1 MSTNTETQTQTQAEI
16 RALCDAT
23 QANLE
28 SLLAY
33 LAANSGDPIPVV
45 SCGLFMEEG
54 VTFGVNN
61 KTDRWLPSLYD
72 AVFSQTDAGAKREAA
87 KKKADELKR
96 KAEEIL
102 AQAATLESEVAA

>member
-1 MSTNTETQTQTQAEI
+1 MSTPTETHTPTQEEI
-16 RALCDAT
+16 RALCQAT
-23 QANLE
+23 QRHLE
-28 SLLAY
+28 VLLAY

-45 SCGLFMEEG
+45 SCGLFMEG

>member
-1 MSTNTETQTQTQAEI
+1 MSTNTETKTQTQAEI
-16 RALCDAT
+16 RALCETT

-45 SCGLFMEEG
+45 SCGLFMEG
-54 VTFGVNN
+54 VTFAVNN
-61 KTDRWLPSLYD
+61 KMDRWLPSLYD
-72 AVFSQTDAGAKREAA
+72 AVFSQTDADAKREAA